1 MKTIYL
7 ALLLISYSLNSQ
19 AQERVQDKGTPNTQ
33 LIINNDTLN
42 KSDENGELQGKWERT
57 HTDGSFKC
65 KGVYKD
71 GYWER
76 KWPNGNW
83 RYQINMSD
91 GYRNGYCKFFYQNG
105 KLKSEGNYEMGK
117 EEGLIVTYFENGN
130 KESEEN
136 FKNGILNGDCKYY
149 DEKTN
154 LLRRYFFRK

>member
-1 MKTIYL
+1 MKTIYI
-7 ALLLISYSLNSQ
+7 ALLLISYSFNSQ
-19 AQERVQDKGTPNTQ
+19 AQERGQDKGTQNTQ
-33 LIINNDTLN
+33 LIFNNDTLN
-42 KSDENGELQGKWERT
+42 KSDENGKLQGKWERT
-57 HTDGSFKC
+57 HADGSFKC
-65 KGVYKD
+65 KGVYKDGYKD

-91 GYRNGYCKFFYQNG
+91 GYRNGNCKFFYQNR

-136 FKNGILNGDCKYY
+136 FKKRN
-149 DEKTN
+149 T
-154 LLRRYFFRK
+154 